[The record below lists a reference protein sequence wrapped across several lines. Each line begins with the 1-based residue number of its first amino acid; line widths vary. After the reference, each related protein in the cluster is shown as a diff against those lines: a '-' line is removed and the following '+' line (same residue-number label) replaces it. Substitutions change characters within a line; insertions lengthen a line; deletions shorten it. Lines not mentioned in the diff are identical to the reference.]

1 MYAMPSARSDTE
13 PLDQL
18 GPIFRWSDARDAGL
32 TNPRLYRM
40 LDRGDI
46 ERIGHGLYKKAGW
59 ETTDT
64 DLMEIAAAAP
74 RATLC
79 LLSALAHHD
88 LTDQIPS
95 RYDIALPR
103 GTWHP
108 RLPIRIRWHSFGTD
122 TFELGRST
130 LLLESELTIG
140 IYSPERSIIDAYRL
154 RHIEGDDLG
163 REALKRWLRRGTS
176 QPSDLLRL
184 SQSFPKAEGLLR
196 HDLQVLL

>member
-1 MYAMPSARSDTE
+1 MSSARSDTN

-18 GPIFRWSDARDAGL
+18 DPIFRWSDARDAGL
-32 TNPRLYRM
+32 SNPRLHRM

-59 ETTDT
+59 ENTDT

-108 RLPIRIRWHSFGTD
+108 RLPIRIRWHSFSTD
-122 TFELGRST
+122 TFELGRSA
-130 LLLESELTIG
+130 LPLESDLTIG

-154 RHIEGDDLG
+154 RHKEGDDLG

-176 QPSDLLRL
+176 QASELLRL
-184 SQSFPKAEGLLR
+184 SRSFPKAEGLLR